1 MRCLYSVRKKTGQ
14 NIRTDWSEPNHTGG
28 TGGST
33 QYLQKGTISSV
44 EVKDSS
50 WLTFSCS
57 GYFFCPLLLLL
68 FNIFAKKAFVVKF
81 CQAQAE
87 CHGLFPSFPLPCV
100 TCHPPVSSCWCHRLC
115 SVRIPDHSN
124 HPVSE
129 ECSWLS
135 DSERLTIK
143 TVSVTEKSLLLRRTL
158 CSSVWTQTENILTFN
173 LCCVCMAVFIS
184 LLGSGLADISVIV
197 FSEI

>member
-68 FNIFAKKAFVVKF
+68 FNIFAKKHLWSSSVRLRLNAMDYSHHSLFPVSHVTRPSPHADVTDSALSEFLIIPIILFQRNVADWVTRNVWQLKLSVWQKNHSSSGEHSAPQCGPKLKTFWPLTSAAFVWQF
-81 CQAQAE
+81 SS
-87 CHGLFPSFPLPCV
+87 LFLV
-100 TCHPPVSSCWCHRLC
+100 QV
-115 SVRIPDHSN
+115 
-124 HPVSE
+124 
-129 ECSWLS
+129 
-135 DSERLTIK
+135 
-143 TVSVTEKSLLLRRTL
+143 
-158 CSSVWTQTENILTFN
+158 
-173 LCCVCMAVFIS
+173 
-184 LLGSGLADISVIV
+184 
-197 FSEI
+197 